1 MAMNPRPRD
10 RNKTLL
16 LASLLLGFI
25 LVFLDA
31 AAALEALTL
40 RPAESPR
47 PLPERLLGIQGV
59 SAFYED
65 LLGDPRK
72 VALTKELAPAWLR
85 FPGGTVGNYYQWRT
99 GRLEVTV
106 LPDSSTYTRF
116 MARVAQGTNRMHPQ
130 GVFVEDI
137 AAFSRQIGAEI
148 VLVPNLETSTIEE
161 QAAWFK
167 HLKEAGLAPN
177 RIELGNE
184 FWIAMLMDP
193 NVVAKFP
200 DVASTMDL
208 MERYQAAIK
217 PFLPPDTVFAAQ
229 HAASGFLTTQAAAV
243 RNPLL
248 ERMRKWD
255 EELPDRPWYQALTV
269 HFYPEIDEAVGPGA
283 SRDLYGRMD
292 RIFPAMMAR
301 VDEGISGTLDGIE
314 GRFPNKQIWVT
325 EWNANGVRFL
335 FEQRDPGLTGLM
347 IHLTARMTLTF
358 LKHPAVTVSTYHMLS
373 FNGRPY
379 AVFAPRRGAE
389 GFAPVGPAVVLRW
402 FNEAAN
408 GGAGYQGVEVAGG
421 RRILSRGVHAGEGYA
436 DVAAAF
442 FTKDNR
448 ATLIIHNADPKARA
462 CQISA
467 FMQGRRPSRIET
479 FDTPNPAKNYAGQS
493 PEVRTLP
500 AETTL
505 EVPGLSLTRI
515 MWD

>member
-1 MAMNPRPRD
+1 MTNPRPRD
-10 RNKTLL
+10 RNKLL
-16 LASLLLGFI
+16 LRGSLI
-25 LVFLDA
+25 LVFILAFLQTA
-31 AAALEALTL
+31 AAQEPLIL
-40 RPAESPR
+40 RPAGSPR

-59 SAFYED
+59 SVFYED

-72 VALTKELAPAWLR
+72 AALAKELAPAWLR

-99 GRLEVTV
+99 GRLEVPV
-106 LPDSSTYTRF
+106 LPNSAMYTRF
-116 MARVAQGTNRMHPQ
+116 MARVAEGSNRLRPK
-130 GVFVEDI
+130 GIFVEDM
-137 AAFSRQIGAEI
+137 AAFARQVGAEM
-148 VLVPNLETSTIEE
+148 VLVPNLETSTVEE

-167 HLKEAGLAPN
+167 HLKEAGLAP
-177 RIELGNE
+177 RRVELGNE
-184 FWIAMLMDP
+184 FWIAMIMDP

-200 DVASTMDL
+200 DVASAMDV

-229 HAASGFLTTQAAAV
+229 HAASSFTTTQAAAA

-301 VDEGISGTLDGIE
+301 VDEGISRTLDEIE
-314 GRFPNKQIWVT
+314 GRFPTKQIWVT
-325 EWNANGVRFL
+325 EWNPNGVRFL

-347 IHLTARMTLTF
+347 IHLTTRMTLTF
-358 LKHPAVTVSTYHMLS
+358 LRHQAVTMSTYHMLS
-373 FNGRPY
+373 FTARPY
-379 AVFAPRRGAE
+379 AEFAPKRGAE
-389 GFAPVGPAVVLRW
+389 GFAPAGPGVALRW

-408 GGAGYQGVEVAGG
+408 GGARYQGVEVSGG
-421 RRILSRGVHAGEGYA
+421 RRILGRGAHEGEGYA

-442 FTKDNR
+442 FAKDGR
-448 ATLIIHNADPKARA
+448 ATLIVHNADPKARA

-467 FMQGRRPSRIET
+467 FMQGRRPSRVET
-479 FDTPNPAKNYAGQS
+479 FDTPDPAKNYAGQS
-493 PEVRTLP
+493 PAVRTLP
-500 AETTL
+500 AENSF
-505 EVPGLSLTRI
+505 EAPGLSLTRI